1 MILSHLIADIDIRE
15 FHGSYEM
22 EINSIAYDSRK
33 CTEGCLFAAL
43 SGTRSDGH
51 EFIATAIE
59 KGARAIIC
67 EKLDE
72 DFRNLTDITFII
84 VPDSRRALAL
94 AAHEFYGNP
103 TQTIKIIGVTG
114 TNGKTTTTYLLK
126 SIFEEAGFK
135 CGLIGT
141 TGIMIGD
148 EMFEA
153 THTTPES
160 LELAEIFRQM
170 ADRKTEYALMEVSSH
185 SLDQSRVAGI
195 DFDVALFT
203 NLTPDHLDYHKD
215 MQDYARAKK
224 KLFDGLKP
232 NAKAIIF
239 QNSEFSEFLAIDC
252 HADVRFIGRTGQ
264 ADIEILNEK
273 IGLGSL
279 SYLLKMNDENGFTI
293 QSGLSGSFNIDNS
306 ALAFSAAYL
315 LGITPEIIQSA
326 LVNSAGAP
334 GRMQSLRLKNGAL
347 ALVDYAHTPDALE
360 KALASCR
367 GVLDSAGK
375 RGSLIAVFGC
385 GGDRDRTKRPVMGS
399 ISSHLADRTIITSDN
414 PRTENAEDIIREIV
428 NGILPG
434 QMPKVEIIAN
444 RAEAIRHA
452 VASAEPDD
460 IVLVAGKGHENY
472 QVIGTEKHHFDDSEE
487 IRKSDG
493 K

>member
-1 MILSHLIADIDIRE
+1 
-15 FHGSYEM
+15 
-22 EINSIAYDSRK
+22 
-33 CTEGCLFAAL
+33 
-43 SGTRSDGH
+43 
-51 EFIATAIE
+51 
-59 KGARAIIC
+59 
-67 EKLDE
+67 
-72 DFRNLTDITFII
+72 
-84 VPDSRRALAL
+84 
-94 AAHEFYGNP
+94 
-103 TQTIKIIGVTG
+103 
-114 TNGKTTTTYLLK
+114 
-126 SIFEEAGFK
+126 
-135 CGLIGT
+135 
-141 TGIMIGD
+141 
-148 EMFEA
+148 
-153 THTTPES
+153 
-160 LELAEIFRQM
+160 
-170 ADRKTEYALMEVSSH
+170 MEVSSH

-293 QSGLSGSFNIDNS
+293 QTGLSGSFNIDNS

-326 LVNSAGAP
+326 FVKSAGAP

-399 ISSHLADRTIITSDN
+399 ISSRLADRTIITSDN
-414 PRTENAEDIIREIV
+414 PRTENADDIISEIV
-428 NGILPG
+428 NGIMPG

-452 VASAEPDD
+452 VASAQPDD
-460 IVLVAGKGHENY
+460 IVLIAGKGHENY